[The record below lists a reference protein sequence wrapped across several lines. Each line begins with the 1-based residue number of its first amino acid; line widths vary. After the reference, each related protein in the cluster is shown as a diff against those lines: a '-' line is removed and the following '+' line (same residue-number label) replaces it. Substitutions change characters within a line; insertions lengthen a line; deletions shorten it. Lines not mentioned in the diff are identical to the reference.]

1 MRDEMSASRAVI
13 RARIG
18 RAIRKCVVK
27 HGHRA
32 ANALAAHEIAI
43 VTRAPLRSTGAP
55 RGRMRQPGADAV
67 QHGGRQVGTFVEPTG
82 AVTLKV
88 AGPFDG
94 AAIPDFDRA
103 LERAQHLDVSLFLD
117 LTGVTQIDR
126 GAVTYLVTLLQRNFR
141 LIMCPAFVERR
152 MEAERSGRARD

>member
-1 MRDEMSASRAVI
+1 MSASRAVI
-13 RARIG
+13 RAPIG
-18 RAIRKCVVK
+18 RAIRKCIVK

-32 ANALAAHEIAI
+32 ANGLAAREIAI
-43 VTRAPLRSTGAP
+43 VTRAPLRWSAAQ
-55 RGRMRQPGADAV
+55 RRMRHPDADAV
-67 QHGGRQVGTFVEPTG
+67 HDAGRQVGTFVEPTG

-88 AGPFDG
+88 AGRFDG

-103 LERAQHLDVSLFLD
+103 LERAQHFEVSLFLD

-126 GAVTYLVTLLQRNFR
+126 GAVTYLLSLMQRNFR

-152 MEAERSGRARD
+152 IEAERSWRGRD